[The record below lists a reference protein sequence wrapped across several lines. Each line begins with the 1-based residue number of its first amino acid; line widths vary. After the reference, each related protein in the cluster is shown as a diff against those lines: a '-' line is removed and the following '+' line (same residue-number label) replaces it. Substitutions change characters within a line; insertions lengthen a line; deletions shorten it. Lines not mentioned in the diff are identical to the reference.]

1 MIVHNAK
8 SDCRNA
14 RPYFYDFLS
23 EQTRG
28 TIPEDALDHIARC
41 ADCRNDIA
49 RLKDS
54 LESSGDEHSR
64 RQNRKD
70 KAVIELLTL
79 HLGYAGE
86 PVKCGTAKQ
95 FIASLADPVLP
106 VRVATPITK
115 HVEECSAC
123 REDLQYLQD
132 LQLSHGQLCRL
143 GRLLAYEPGA
153 DDIDC
158 SQARAAIDSAASM
171 AFHETNAEQL
181 KHLCTCP
188 KCREWLYQRREDM
201 LRELKQ
207 DKTVR
212 SELSCESISTCDIFD
227 FCVPYGVDPADKDFI
242 ELQERLASHL
252 RSCPTCLARIQ
263 KIHENIY
270 HIVERADSRVV
281 TCFSL
286 REKGEPAVGNVEEPA
301 YARIIPAAAALKL
314 KRGLSA
320 LNLKR
325 YARLAVAAAA
335 VIIIYAVLPGT
346 PPAQALEP
354 EFVRAIK
361 TVDNVH
367 IARYDFGKAEPLE
380 KKWVSRSLGVCLLKT
395 GEQFSLSSIPDRVQR
410 TRNPQ
415 NGAIQKSDLTADD
428 IEDLRKTI
436 NGSLGIT
443 PFDDMSNLPPGSE
456 LTELPGETL
465 DTAGEGVEVYELTF
479 RSDLEFNRAGFF
491 LWRFFVDAETSLPQ
505 KVQICCRSG
514 ADEDYEMRSQ
524 LVIEYLGE
532 DEIKSAIESASLID
546 Y

>member
-8 SDCRNA
+8 SNCRNV

-28 TIPEDALDHIARC
+28 GIPEDALDHIARC
-41 ADCRNDIA
+41 ADCRNDID
-49 RLKDS
+49 RLRDL

-70 KAVIELLTL
+70 KSVIELLTL

-86 PVKCGTAKQ
+86 SVKCGAAKQ

-106 VRVATPITK
+106 IRVATPITK
-115 HVEECSAC
+115 HVEECPAC
-123 REDLQYLQD
+123 LEDLQYLRD

-143 GRLLAYEPGA
+143 ARLLAYELSA

-158 SQARAAIDSAASM
+158 SQAYPAIDSAASM

-188 KCREWLYQRREDM
+188 KCREWLYQRREDIR
-201 LRELKQ
+201 RELKR
-207 DKTVR
+207 DKTVK

-242 ELQERLASHL
+242 KLQERLASHL

-263 KIHENIY
+263 EIHENIY
-270 HIVERADSRVV
+270 HIAERPDSRVV

-286 REKGEPAVGNVEEPA
+286 REKGDPAVDNVEEPA
-301 YARIIPAAAALKL
+301 YAGPIPAAAALKL

-346 PPAQALEP
+346 PPAQALDP
-354 EFVRAIK
+354 EFVRAIM
-361 TVDNVH
+361 TVDNVYT
-367 IARYDFGKAEPLE
+367 ARYDLGGTEPLE
-380 KKWVSRSLGVCLLKT
+380 EKWVSRSLGVRLLKT

-410 TRNPQ
+410 TRDSQ
-415 NGAIQKSDLTADD
+415 NDIIQKSDLTADD

-456 LTELPGETL
+456 LTESPGDAL
-465 DTAGEGVEVYELTF
+465 DAAGEGIEVYELTF

-491 LWRFFVDAETSLPQ
+491 LWRFFVDTGTSLPQ
-505 KVQICCRSG
+505 KVQIYCRSG
-514 ADEDYEMRSQ
+514 ADDDYEMHSQ
-524 LVIEYLGE
+524 LVIEYPGE
-532 DEIKSAIESASLID
+532 DEINAAIEALL
-546 Y
+546 

>member
-153 DDIDC
+153 DDINC
-158 SQARAAIDSAASM
+158 SQARPAIDSAASM

-181 KHLCTCP
+181 NHLCTCP
-188 KCREWLYQRREDM
+188 KCREWLYQRREDIR
-201 LRELKQ
+201 RELSR
-207 DKTVR
+207 DKTVK

-227 FCVPYGVDPADKDFI
+227 FCVPYGIDPADKNFI
-242 ELQERLASHL
+242 KLQERLASHL
-252 RSCPTCLARIQ
+252 RSCPACLARIQ

-270 HIVERADSRVV
+270 HIVGRPDSRVV

-286 REKGEPAVGNVEEPA
+286 REKGDPAVGNVEEPA
-301 YARIIPAAAALKL
+301 YAGMIPAAAALKL

-325 YARLAVAAAA
+325 YAKLAVAAAA
-335 VIIIYAVLPGT
+335 VIIIYALLPGT
-346 PPAQALEP
+346 PPAQALDP

-361 TVDNVH
+361 TVDNVYT
-367 IARYDFGKAEPLE
+367 ARYDLGGTEPLE
-380 KKWVSRSLGVCLLKT
+380 ETWASRSLGVRLLKT
-395 GEQFSLSSIPDRVQR
+395 GEQFSLSSIPDRVLR
-410 TRNPQ
+410 ARDSQ
-415 NGAIQKSDLTADD
+415 NGVIREVNLTADN
-428 IEDLRKTI
+428 IAELRKTI

-443 PFDDMSNLPPGSE
+443 PFNDMSNLPPGSE
-456 LTELPGETL
+456 LTELPGDTL
-465 DTAGEGVEVYELTF
+465 DAAGEGVEVYELTF
-479 RSDLEFNRAGFF
+479 RDDLAFNGARFSQ
-491 LWRFFVDAETSLPQ
+491 WRFFVDAGTSLPQ

-524 LVIEYLGE
+524 LIIEYPGE
-532 DEIKSAIESASLID
+532 DEIKAAIESASLID